1 MNVFRALIILM
12 CSMVFMNW
20 TPPTAQA
27 QTRLPVSTWVHAKI
41 DSTVS
46 AVYGAGTRL
55 VSVKKYG
62 HFPERGDAGRAI
74 PMEEIH
80 RLRRDLVDVT
90 STQDGVLFGA
100 TSPTRF
106 DPIHTGNSATMNDLN
121 NQSLRIRRAQF
132 MNNASGRQ
140 CLVIED
146 GIENDTTVVYLAI
159 VERPSNVPSK
169 VPGRIVESP
178 RSPQP
183 SAGSITTFVSA
194 KAWFRPSVGAG
205 LQTMEP
211 YGFATPLI
219 SGSGGIRLGSTDVGI
234 YAMEGQDFQPDL
246 RGLSHYGVQLGDEL
260 GWALRLGYQS
270 DWTELRGDGHTDR
283 RREGGEVGVAYGTPV
298 FSLSGYVNLGWYAD
312 RRDRAGRI
320 EPGLALALTFGP
332 VFRSGN

>member
-1 MNVFRALIILM
+1 MNVFRTLIILM
-12 CSMVFMNW
+12 CSMVLTNW
-20 TPPTAQA
+20 TLRTAQA
-27 QTRLPVSTWVHAKI
+27 QTHLLVPSWVHAKV

-46 AVYGAGTRL
+46 AVYGTGTRL

-62 HFPERGDAGRAI
+62 YFPERGDAGRAI

-80 RLRRDLVDVT
+80 RFRRDLVDVT

-140 CLVIED
+140 CLVIGD

-169 VPGRIVESP
+169 VPGRVAESP
-178 RSPQP
+178 RMVQP
-183 SAGSITTFVSA
+183 INNSTTVVSTS
-194 KAWFRPSVGAG
+194 AWFRPSIGAG

-211 YGFATPLI
+211 FGFATPLI
-219 SGSGGIRLGSTDVGI
+219 SGSGGIRLGSTDVGV

-246 RGLSHYGVQLGDEL
+246 RGLSRYGVQLGDEL

-270 DWTELRGDGHTDR
+270 DWVEIRGDGHTDR
-283 RREGGEVGVAYGTPV
+283 RREGGEVGVAYGTPI

-320 EPGLALALTFGP
+320 EPGLSLALTLGP